1 MSEPWIPP
9 GPKVPPR
16 DAQVPDVLW
25 RLQRGRDV
33 YRAELRYHE
42 GLGYEFQVYLNEEFV
57 YGRHHESRWMAE
69 NEAGAFLEL
78 NESQGW
84 KIVTSE

>member
-1 MSEPWIPP
+1 MSIALSS
-9 GPKVPPR
+9 VTTR
-16 DAQVPDVLW
+16 
-25 RLQRGRDV
+25 
-33 YRAELRYHE
+33 

-69 NEAGAFLEL
+69 NEASAFLEL